1 MVIDRADQKWMIVP
15 RDNTY
20 GICVFKENDPT
31 GSTFKTRLLDKN
43 KGSGNLP
50 SAEVTALAID
60 KDGEL
65 WIGSEEGLAIMYNPT
80 NIFKGGEETDAQRII
95 IDDGKD
101 VGYLLGTEVINDIA
115 IDGANRKWIVTN
127 NGAWLIEEDG
137 SKVLRHFT
145 TSNSPLLSNT
155 VKSVGINGKT
165 GEVFFG
171 TEKGIISYR
180 SDATE
185 GSDKHGK
192 VTVFPN
198 PVRETYSGPITING
212 LPENATVKI
221 TDVAGRMVYE
231 MIAEGGTAVWHGRG
245 FNGKRPSTGIYLIF
259 TANDVDE
266 DALVSKLLIVN

>member
-1 MVIDRADQKWMIVP
+1 
-15 RDNTY
+15 
-20 GICVFKENDPT
+20 
-31 GSTFKTRLLDKN
+31 
-43 KGSGNLP
+43 
-50 SAEVTALAID
+50 
-60 KDGEL
+60 
-65 WIGSEEGLAIMYNPT
+65 
-80 NIFKGGEETDAQRII
+80 
-95 IDDGKD
+95 
-101 VGYLLGTEVINDIA
+101 
-115 IDGANRKWIVTN
+115 
-127 NGAWLIEEDG
+127 
-137 SKVLRHFT
+137 
-145 TSNSPLLSNT
+145 
-155 VKSVGINGKT
+155 VGINGKT

-185 GSDKHGK
+185 GGDKHGK

-259 TANDVDE
+259 TANDADE